1 MGAAALPVT
10 PFRKLRTRP
19 LRMLRTDAHPTPRS
33 VIDMARAMAA
43 ALAGSQFGTAA
54 EAVTLLRNAFPYSPL
69 NVRVA
74 ALGMLMES
82 ARQTV
87 EP

>member
-1 MGAAALPVT
+1 MGAALSVT
-10 PFRKLRTRP
+10 PFRRLKLRP
-19 LRMLRTDAHPTPRS
+19 VRMPRAEFHPTPRS

-43 ALAGSQFGTAA
+43 ALAGCQFGTAA
-54 EAVTLLRNAFPYSPL
+54 EAVSLLRSAFPDSPL

-74 ALGMLMES
+74 ALGMLMET
-82 ARQTV
+82 AHQPV